1 MCPRACACQGLT
13 LTQRQPAI
21 LTVGCN
27 STAKEG
33 GKTVFTEEI
42 VGATFHDA
50 EQAIGGISS

>member
-1 MCPRACACQGLT
+1 MT

-27 STAKEG
+27 STVKEG
-33 GKTVFTEEI
+33 GKTVFTEKI
-42 VGATFHDA
+42 VGATFHGA